1 LCQLLL
7 ARSLIQRTSFIDSN
21 LLPIERRVTMLV
33 AHSQNRLVAYAAG
46 LVLLFALSSAQAD
59 PSARVARLGYTEGQV
74 SFSPAGDAAW
84 VQAALN
90 RPLTTGDHL
99 WTDVS
104 SRAELQIGG
113 AAIRMGAST
122 DVMLTNLDDSIAQL
136 QLSQGSLRVRVRQMA
151 RNQSF
156 EIDTPNLAFSLSQA
170 GDYRIDVDPSG
181 DSTQVT
187 VQVGQA
193 QVDGGDASY
202 VVKAGQGYRFYSTNL
217 SDYETVRA
225 QPEDEL
231 DRWSHDRDRRVA
243 TSNSARYVSYDVVGY
258 EDLDANG
265 SWRSDPSFG
274 NVWRPNRVPSG
285 WTPYRDGHWTWID
298 PWGWSWVDDAPWGYA
313 VSHYGRWAHVSGS
326 WGWIPGP
333 RREQAVYA
341 PALVVFLGGKNFQGA
356 VPVGDSSGAVGWFP
370 LAPRE
375 VYQPAYQ
382 VSRGYFDRVNRS
394 NAVVS
399 QTNVTNIYN
408 TNVTKTTNTTNNQT
422 TVVYVN
428 QRIPGAVVAVP
439 KAEFTQSH
447 PVAKHTLAVAADAA
461 NRADATPVA
470 AVAPTPQSLHGG
482 APEARVKPPTHER
495 RFIARTAAPAPAL
508 AFAAQQAQ
516 LAEKPGTPIDE
527 QQRKQLRSKAPA
539 APIHSVTV
547 VTVAKAAT
555 PTTAPPAVAPKGRP
569 PTERKADEAKATP
582 VLGDAS
588 KADPAKLKPSA
599 ADRAKTPAPQIP
611 DTKAEAEKTNQAKA
625 DAAKS
630 EALKAENSRAAAA
643 KAEVEKGNAAKA
655 ESVKTAAAK
664 SEADK
669 ASHAKTDAAKA
680 DAVKAES
687 ARAAAT
693 KAEAANAESAKAAV
707 AKAEAEKANRAKAD
721 AAKSEALKADQS
733 RAAAT
738 KAEDANAESAK
749 AAVAK
754 AEAEKANRAKAL
766 ADKADASKAE
776 SSRAA
781 AVKADGEKANTAKAD
796 RAKEDAK
803 KADSV
808 RAASAKAEA
817 DKANRAK
824 ALADKADASKAESAR
839 ASTAKA
845 NREKVNAA
853 KSEVSKK
860 ASDPDAPRV
869 RASEPK

>member
-1 LCQLLL
+1 M
-7 ARSLIQRTSFIDSN
+7 I
-21 LLPIERRVTMLV
+21 
-33 AHSQNRLVAYAAG
+33 
-46 LVLLFALSSAQAD
+46 
-59 PSARVARLGYTEGQV
+59 
-74 SFSPAGDAAW
+74 
-84 VQAALN
+84 
-90 RPLTTGDHL
+90 
-99 WTDVS
+99 
-104 SRAELQIGG
+104 
-113 AAIRMGAST
+113 
-122 DVMLTNLDDSIAQL
+122 TNLDDSIAQL

-170 GDYRIDVDPSG
+170 GDYRIDVDPNG

-193 QVDGGDASY
+193 QVYGGDASY

-243 TSNSARYVSYDVVGY
+243 SSNSARYVSYDVVGY
-258 EDLDANG
+258 EDLDAFG
-265 SWRSDPSFG
+265 SWRSDPSYG
-274 NVWRPNRVPSG
+274 NVWRPSRVPSG
-285 WTPYRDGHWTWID
+285 WTPYREGHWAWID

-313 VSHYGRWAHVSGS
+313 VSHYGRWAHFGGS

-399 QTNVTNIYN
+399 PTTVTNIYN
-408 TNVTKTTNTTNNQT
+408 TNVTKITNTTINKT

-428 QRIPGAVVAVP
+428 QRIPGAVVAMP
-439 KAEFTQSH
+439 KVEFTQSH
-447 PVAKHTLAVAADAA
+447 PVAKHTVAVAADTA

-470 AVAPTPQSLHGG
+470 AVAPTQQSLHGG
-482 APEARVKPPTHER
+482 APDARVKPPIHDR
-495 RFIARTAAPAPAL
+495 RFIARTSAPAPAI

-516 LAEKPGTPIDE
+516 LAEKPGTPMDE
-527 QQRKQLRSKAPA
+527 QQRKQLKSKAPA

-547 VTVAKAAT
+547 VPVAKAAT
-555 PTTAPPAVAPKGRP
+555 PTTAPPAVAPKGRSP
-569 PTERKADEAKATP
+569 AERKADEAKATP
-582 VLGDAS
+582 VVVEAP

-599 ADRAKTPAPQIP
+599 ADSAKTPAPQISA
-611 DTKAEAEKTNQAKA
+611 TKAEPEKGNQAKADAAKADAVKAESARAAATKAETANAESAKAAVAKAETDKTNRAKA

-630 EALKAENSRAAAA
+630 EALKAESARAAAA
-643 KAEVEKGNAAKA
+643 KAEVEKVNAAKA
-655 ESVKTAAAK
+655 E
-664 SEADK
+664 ADK
-669 ASHAKTDAAKA
+669 AGQAKADAAKA

-693 KAEAANAESAKAAV
+693 KAEAANAESVKAAV
-707 AKAEAEKANRAKAD
+707 AKAETDKTNRAKAD
-721 AAKSEALKADQS
+721 ASKSEALKAESS

-738 KAEDANAESAK
+738 KAEAANAESAK

-754 AEAEKANRAKAL
+754 AETDKANQARADA
-766 ADKADASKAE
+766 AKADAVKAE

-781 AVKADGEKANTAKAD
+781 AVKAEGEKANAAKAK
-796 RAKEDAK
+796 RARDDAA
-803 KADSV
+803 KAESIK
-808 RAASAKAEA
+808 AAAAKAEA
-817 DKANRAK
+817 DNANRAN
-824 ALADKADASKAESAR
+824 ADAAKADALKAENAR
-839 ASTAKA
+839 AAAAKA

-853 KSEVSKK
+853 KTEASKK
-860 ASDPDAPRV
+860 ASEPNAPHA
-869 RASEPK
+869 RASEPKL